1 MNIGKEKTVRQ
12 IENEI
17 VAQAEAEG
25 KGVTVRY
32 EGQDVFMVDTEYFE
46 AECKRKGIR

>member
-1 MNIGKEKTVRQ
+1 MNIGKTKTIRQ

-32 EGQDVFMVDTEYFE
+32 EGLTQFMVDTEYFE
-46 AECKRKGIR
+46 TECKRRGIR